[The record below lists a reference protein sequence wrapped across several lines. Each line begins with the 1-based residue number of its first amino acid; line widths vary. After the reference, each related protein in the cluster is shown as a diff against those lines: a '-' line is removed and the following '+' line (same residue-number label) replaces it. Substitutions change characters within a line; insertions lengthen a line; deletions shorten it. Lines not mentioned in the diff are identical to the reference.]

1 MDEQLNP
8 QELEEVL
15 REKDALSRAVV
26 LETVRFFFLI
36 NIFTIS
42 LRAAAYL

>member
-15 REKDALSRAVV
+15 REKDAHSRAVV
-26 LETVRFFFLI
+26 LETVSFFLPHLYTYDYKM
-36 NIFTIS
+36 N
-42 LRAAAYL
+42 